1 VSNARC
7 SLVAR
12 AEAHFA
18 RIGGPPMPMPGVVSQ
33 GFMLKTLGQVC
44 SDHKPPLTGLLSQSQ
59 AFLADLKDE
68 KQPLLTHLMKY
79 GIAKTAPE
87 KAHLSQD
94 WFNAAT
100 GWWPHAQPLE
110 PLTRHRLIKPPAV
123 TARHSDTGVARKWRL
138 PLAAYWLCQ

>member
-1 VSNARC
+1 
-7 SLVAR
+7 
-12 AEAHFA
+12 
-18 RIGGPPMPMPGVVSQ
+18 MPMPGVVSQ

-68 KQPLLTHLMKY
+68 KQPLLTLLMKY

-100 GWWPHAQPLE
+100 GWWPQATGSPTPHP
-110 PLTRHRLIKPPAV
+110 T
-123 TARHSDTGVARKWRL
+123 TARARASTATRTSSS
-138 PLAAYWLCQ
+138 PPCASFRPAR